1 MQMKIIRE
9 EMNFIFIK
17 LIENESLDYLIDL
30 LSRDEMQNFRVQ
42 IISVI
47 KKNYNSYYKNNFL

>member
-1 MQMKIIRE
+1 MKIIRE